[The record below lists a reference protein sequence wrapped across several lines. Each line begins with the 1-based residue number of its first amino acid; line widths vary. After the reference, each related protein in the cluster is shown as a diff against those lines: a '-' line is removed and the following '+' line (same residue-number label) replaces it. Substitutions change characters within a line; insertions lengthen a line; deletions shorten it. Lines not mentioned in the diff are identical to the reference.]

1 MFIIVLFLAPLSLM
15 QIFFNSK
22 IHMRLETH
30 SFIPLERDPAWFRAP
45 AAQPVHRLV
54 LQQRGVTQ
62 VLVDGVGG
70 HFGDVLGRFGLDVE
84 GDERVRHQVV
94 DRLEPLLP
102 DEVLPVV
109 EQPVVEGLV
118 TEPEEGRGHA
128 KGQICCLHQHRVLS
142 CALMVSAP

>member
-1 MFIIVLFLAPLSLM
+1 
-15 QIFFNSK
+15 
-22 IHMRLETH
+22 MRLETH
-30 SFIPLERDPAWFRAP
+30 SFVPLECDPAWFRAS

-70 HFGDVLGRFGLDVE
+70 HFGDVLGRLGLDVE

-118 TEPEEGRGHA
+118 TEPEEGRGRA
-128 KGQICCLHQHRVLS
+128 EVRSVVYMHQVHDGVITLGPR
-142 CALMVSAP
+142 CVSPAAVGSP